1 MMNFSQGDIIKISNL
16 KDAMLVVS
24 KNEFIKKTG
33 VFHVCPLLENYA
45 EGPLHIKVRGVKDT
59 SGTAICEQLKLID
72 PSARVFLNMTNIRN
86 KETSMTETLSKAW
99 SLFDA
104 GNYTDAETLY
114 KECYAKI
121 PSTDHDN
128 YWQVLMGLIYA
139 ESFLEHFAEARTYA
153 SQLISCAIDHEEKHI
168 EIHQAGMIERIAG
181 AYDKAMNL
189 FLQEEALI
197 EKNFPDDALARSANL
212 YEQGYV
218 SMKLHDL
225 PLAEKNMLSA
235 LDFAKK
241 SNDLISIGCAY
252 RGLGEILKAS
262 EKAEDAAVYFEKAIT
277 AFQKAGDTY
286 GVEEVKEL
294 MSK

>member
-1 MMNFSQGDIIKISNL
+1 
-16 KDAMLVVS
+16 
-24 KNEFIKKTG
+24 
-33 VFHVCPLLENYA
+33 
-45 EGPLHIKVRGVKDT
+45 
-59 SGTAICEQLKLID
+59 
-72 PSARVFLNMTNIRN
+72 
-86 KETSMTETLSKAW
+86 MTETLSKAW
-99 SLFDA
+99 ALFDA
-104 GNYTDAETLY
+104 GNYTDAETIY

-128 YWQVLMGLIYA
+128 YWQVLMGLIYV

-153 SQLISCAIDHEEKHI
+153 LQLISCAIDHEEKHI
-168 EIHQAGMIERIAG
+168 AIHQAGMIERMAG

-235 LDFAKK
+235 LDFAEK
-241 SNDLISIGCAY
+241 SHDLISIGCAY
-252 RGLGEILKAS
+252 RGLGEILKS
-262 EKAEDAAVYFEKAIT
+262 SDKAEDAAVYFEKAIT

>member
-1 MMNFSQGDIIKISNL
+1 
-16 KDAMLVVS
+16 
-24 KNEFIKKTG
+24 
-33 VFHVCPLLENYA
+33 
-45 EGPLHIKVRGVKDT
+45 
-59 SGTAICEQLKLID
+59 
-72 PSARVFLNMTNIRN
+72 
-86 KETSMTETLSKAW
+86 
-99 SLFDA
+99 
-104 GNYTDAETLY
+104 
-114 KECYAKI
+114 
-121 PSTDHDN
+121 
-128 YWQVLMGLIYA
+128 MGLIYA

-168 EIHQAGMIERIAG
+168 AIHQAGMIERMAG

-235 LDFAKK
+235 LDFAEK

-262 EKAEDAAVYFEKAIT
+262 EKAEDAAVYFEKTDIT
-277 AFQKAGDTY
+277 MEIAM
-286 GVEEVKEL
+286 KEL
-294 MSK
+294 QNIITPDKPREITPQLVIEVVTEHFNISLDQMISKNRSNEILSILL